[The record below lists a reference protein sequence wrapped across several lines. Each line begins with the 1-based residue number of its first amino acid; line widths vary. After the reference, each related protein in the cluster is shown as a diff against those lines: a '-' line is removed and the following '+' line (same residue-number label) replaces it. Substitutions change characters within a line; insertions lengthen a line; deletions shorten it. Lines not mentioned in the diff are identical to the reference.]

1 MDHLSRK
8 SLEVL
13 MDLIEIKIGL
23 LSVTDHDDE
32 REMKNLKNTRRELLI
47 TLNQVPSKRI
57 KREITA
63 YPDVPPMP
71 KERKPRS
78 NRLQLTGPR
87 E

>member
-1 MDHLSRK
+1 MDQLSRK
-8 SLEVL
+8 SLEIL
-13 MDLIEIKIGL
+13 IDLLEIKIGL
-23 LSVTDHDDE
+23 LSVTDNDDE
-32 REMKNLKNTRRELLI
+32 REFRNLKNTRRELLM

-57 KREITA
+57 KKEITA
-63 YPDVPPMP
+63 YPDVSPLP